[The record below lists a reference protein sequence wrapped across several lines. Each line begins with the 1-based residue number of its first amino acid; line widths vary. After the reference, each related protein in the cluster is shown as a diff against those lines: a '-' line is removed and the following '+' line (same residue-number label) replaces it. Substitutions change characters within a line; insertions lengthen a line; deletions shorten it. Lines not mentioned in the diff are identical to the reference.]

1 MADVEGV
8 IRERLAEIDAEK
20 RRLETA
26 LAELTGA
33 KVQRGRRKRTASTSR
48 RIGSARRAKPGER
61 RQQVLTHLDKN
72 PGARP
77 SEIASAIKAS
87 PNQVHSLIAKLRQ
100 EKLVRNR
107 GKGYGVA
114 RAAESSSAKSPASA

>member
-1 MADVEGV
+1 MADIEGV
-8 IRERLAEIDAEK
+8 IRERLAEIDSEK

-33 KVQRGRRKRTASTSR
+33 RGPRGPRKRATSTSR
-48 RIGSARRAKPGER
+48 RAGSTRRAKPGER
-61 RQQVLTHLDKN
+61 RQQVLTHLEKN

-100 EKLVRNR
+100 EKLVRKR
-107 GKGYGVA
+107 GKGYGLA
-114 RAAESSSAKSPASA
+114 RAAVSS